1 MRQLAVWEEDK
12 IMNISLSVIAKSK
25 DMALTILTIGFI
37 YPYERNDMKV
47 LLRLEEEEEQDKKDD
62 YS

>member
-1 MRQLAVWEEDK
+1 
-12 IMNISLSVIAKSK
+12 MNISLSVIAKSK